1 MNNVDDFEV
10 KQKIKSKIKEN
21 LSLKGYIYLINE
33 YIELTSKI
41 NILNDKN
48 EDKLFQL
55 RQNKTAIN
63 VLKENNIKIPK
74 ELYSLYFNL
83 CSEVSFYYEY
93 FKLID
98 DIQEIISINNLRYL
112 IGDIAFKEKLS
123 LEDISR
129 AIGCEP
135 NTLDNLVHKTYK
147 IKENDF
153 QKFIGYY
160 GIKQIIDYW
169 NGRYIFD

>member
-48 EDKLFQL
+48 EDKLFKL

-63 VLKENNIKIPK
+63 VLKENK
-74 ELYSLYFNL
+74 
-83 CSEVSFYYEY
+83 
-93 FKLID
+93 
-98 DIQEIISINNLRYL
+98 
-112 IGDIAFKEKLS
+112 
-123 LEDISR
+123 
-129 AIGCEP
+129 
-135 NTLDNLVHKTYK
+135 NT
-147 IKENDF
+147 
-153 QKFIGYY
+153 
-160 GIKQIIDYW
+160 
-169 NGRYIFD
+169 